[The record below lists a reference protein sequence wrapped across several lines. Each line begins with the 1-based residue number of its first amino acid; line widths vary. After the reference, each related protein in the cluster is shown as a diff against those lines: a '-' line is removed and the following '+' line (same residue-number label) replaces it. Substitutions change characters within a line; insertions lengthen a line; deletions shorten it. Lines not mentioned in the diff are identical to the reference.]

1 MSHNI
6 QISYDGG
13 TGKATVFVVESNL
26 NQNQY
31 SQAEPQAPSQTQ
43 PQLQQLTELA
53 QQLSLQGERALVVE
67 ISSPNASNWRTLCE
81 RFVALLNDAKI
92 RQAVFVGIRGGSI
105 LVQYLALSELKR
117 IRAMMLIDATARAK
131 ESRWMQIIAKI
142 ESFLP
147 LGLPFRQRGE
157 EFDSKPEL
165 HRVRCPALIV
175 TSAAAE
181 PQLIEQAELLAHGLP
196 TAWRSELKGSASESN
211 LADLLKN
218 LQTVPNKAPQK
229 RLAA

>member
-1 MSHNI
+1 MS
-6 QISYDGG
+6 QTVKVVYDGG
-13 TGKATVFVVESNL
+13 TGKATVFVVEL
-26 NQNQY
+26 NPNQ
-31 SQAEPQAPSQTQ
+31 SSTHVA
-43 PQLQQLTELA
+43 QLQSQPYLSEIKELA
-53 QQLSLQGERALVVE
+53 QQLSRQGERALVVE
-67 ISSPNASNWRTLCE
+67 LSVPNANNWRTLCE
-81 RFVALLNDAKI
+81 RFVALLNEAKI

-131 ESRWMQIIAKI
+131 ESRWMQVIAKI
-142 ESFLP
+142 EGFLP

-175 TSAAAE
+175 TSASAT
-181 PQLIEQAELLAHGLP
+181 QYLIEQAELLAHGLP
-196 TAWRSELKGSASESN
+196 TAWRSELKSSAAESN
-211 LADLLKN
+211 LAELLTS